1 MSTPVRYL
9 DLDDVL
15 VIVEI
20 AGLGPV
26 RDVGLLGSAVVRP
39 QQSAFGEDAYPT
51 LWEKAAALVHSVAN
65 NHALVDGN
73 KRLAWITTRTF
84 LRLNG
89 EAERLLAT
97 DAVVQFVLDVVTGT
111 MTITEIAERL
121 RALVEE

>member
-97 DAVVQFVLDVVTGT
+97 DAIVQFVLDVVTGN

-121 RALVEE
+121 RALVED

>member
-15 VIVEI
+15 VIVEV

-111 MTITEIAERL
+111 MTITEIADRL
-121 RALVEE
+121 RSLVED